1 MAKYTIKMGCGHTD
15 TVELFGK
22 DKDRKRKIEYFEEH
36 GLCKECYKKEMQ
48 AQAEKE
54 GLVFNATILPRISE
68 SDGDFLIYVWFSG
81 NTLPHKDE
89 IKALGGY
96 KWEECQAASNLF
108 SISYEPCWGKTVKFQ
123 HLKEEI
129 EKAKSIGAKDTVVE
143 EGLFASANYM
153 IALDLQKKWQ
163 ANKEQ
168 IDAIP
173 KPIIPEIIKGH
184 YWNGRIYGKS
194 GNYCVYLDKEKTP
207 ITDEQKKE
215 ITAYL
220 TAKEEYNK
228 KVNEVTNA

>member
-1 MAKYTIKMGCGHTD
+1 MAKYTITMSCGHTD

-22 DKDRKRKIEYFEEH
+22 DKDRERKIEYFKEH

-54 GLVFNATILPRISE
+54 GLMFNATVLPYISE

-81 NTLPHKDE
+81 NTMPHKEE

-96 KWEECQAASNLF
+96 KWEECQAASNLL
-108 SISYEPCWGKTVKFQ
+108 SLKYEPCWGKTVKFQ
-123 HLKEEI
+123 NLKEEI
-129 EKAKSIGAKDTVVE
+129 AKAKSIGAKETVE
-143 EGLFASANYM
+143 KGLFATANYK
-153 IALDLQKKWQ
+153 IALENKEKWQ
-163 ANKEQ
+163 VNKEQ

-173 KPIIPEIIKGH
+173 KPIIPTIIKGH

-194 GNYCVYLDKEKTP
+194 GNYCVYLDSEKTP
-207 ITDEQKKE
+207 ITDEQEKE

-220 TAKEEYNK
+220 TAKEEYDK
-228 KVNEVTNA
+228 KIDEIKKA

>member
-1 MAKYTIKMGCGHTD
+1 MAKYTVEMSCGHTD

-22 DKDRKRKIEYFEEH
+22 DEDRKRKIEYFEAH

-68 SDGDFLIYVWFSG
+68 NDGDFLIYVWFSG
-81 NTLPHKDE
+81 DTMTHKDE

-143 EGLFASANYM
+143 EGLFASMNYST
-153 IALDLQKKWQ
+153 ALKLQRKWQ
-163 ANKEQ
+163 ADKEQ

-207 ITDEQKKE
+207 ITDEQEKE
-215 ITAYL
+215 ITDYL
-220 TAKEEYNK
+220 TTKEEYDK
-228 KVNEVTNA
+228 KVDEIKKS